1 MIDSD
6 FDIEC
11 GNECFGPG
19 PPPEFRIPPPPRP
32 PFLQEISKCTEEPL
46 ADFEMC
52 QAIPVSGKRL
62 FLMPSGSIFFS
73 IFIYLVGSS
82 SSFYIVSLKLSNFIS
97 NSNLVFTLNHLK
109 LNEANS
115 NP

>member
-1 MIDSD
+1 MWEMIDSD

-62 FLMPSGSIFFS
+62 FLMPSGSKFLF
-73 IFIYLVGSS
+73 GSS
-82 SSFYIVSLKLSNFIS
+82 LSFLYCKS
-97 NSNLVFTLNHLK
+97 
-109 LNEANS
+109 
-115 NP
+115 